1 MSIKSKP
8 IIRPYSLKEYPQVRK
23 NLEEGKLFY
32 ELMDSEEKFKR
43 AVTISPGCIIV
54 AELHGEVVGS
64 VIVQDLYGPVFFRLV
79 VRSEHRGK
87 GIGKLL
93 NEAAKKRAKDLGYN
107 QAHILVAEEKTEL
120 KKMYQRWGYK
130 EDGLY
135 RWMYI
140 NL

>member
-1 MSIKSKP
+1 MSTKSAP
-8 IIRPYSLKEYPQVRK
+8 IIRPYSLKDYPQVRK

-32 ELMDSEEKFKR
+32 ELMDSEEKFRR

-54 AELHGEVVGS
+54 AELRGEVVGS
-64 VIVQDLYGPVFFRLV
+64 VIVQDLYGPVFFRLA

-93 NEAAKKRAKDLGYN
+93 NEAAKKRTKDLGYS
-107 QAHILVAEEKTEL
+107 QAHILVEEEKTEL
-120 KKMYQRWGYK
+120 RKMYQRWGYK